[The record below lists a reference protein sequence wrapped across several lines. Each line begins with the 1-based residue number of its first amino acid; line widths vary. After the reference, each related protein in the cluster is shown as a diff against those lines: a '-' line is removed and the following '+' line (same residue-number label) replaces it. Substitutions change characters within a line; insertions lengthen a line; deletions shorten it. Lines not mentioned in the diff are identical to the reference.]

1 MTLSHSDD
9 VSTKVELD
17 DEKDTDEDG
26 ATIIEYLDVLR
37 RSTLAVTAMRGYS
50 GIEGVIEGHAQN
62 NNRAVMLY
70 DNHQHVCYEKD
81 SRSIP

>member
-50 GIEGVIEGHAQN
+50 GREGVIEGHAQN
-62 NNRAVMLY
+62 NNRAMMLY
-70 DNHQHVCYEKD
+70 GNHQHVCYEKD